1 MHMGPKDSRLPFGD
15 SQIGDSIVEGPESL
29 IGVKKPGNNNY
40 NYNRD
45 TRISKQIP
53 EVVLE

>member
-1 MHMGPKDSRLPFGD
+1 MGPKGSHIPFGD

-29 IGVKKPGNNNY
+29 IGVKKPVNNNY
-40 NYNRD
+40 NNRD

>member
-1 MHMGPKDSRLPFGD
+1 MHMGPKDSRIPFGD

-29 IGVKKPGNNNY
+29 IGVKKPANNNY
-40 NYNRD
+40 NNRD